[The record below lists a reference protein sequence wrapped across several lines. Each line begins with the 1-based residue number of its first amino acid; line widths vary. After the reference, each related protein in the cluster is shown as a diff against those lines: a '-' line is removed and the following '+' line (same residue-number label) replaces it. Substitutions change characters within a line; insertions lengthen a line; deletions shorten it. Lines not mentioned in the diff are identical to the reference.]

1 MMSLLLAL
9 GLGFE
14 PMDSERLPA
23 RRVSDIARKVIVS
36 MKPDLQGVRP
46 SILLTMRPEP
56 TPLGAIRY
64 ADGRCLMVIN
74 QDEAAWGQWGR
85 FLNAQNTAQW
95 DALIAASV
103 AHEMG
108 HCLKEA
114 VDWTSAEYGS
124 HVGLSGLGTQ
134 SKTDAYT
141 LKFELFADTTA
152 LIYAHEQWGAQS
164 RQFAQTL
171 LNSRARF
178 ADCDPNHN
186 TAPYLQEVMKQDLS
200 RRPNETLGMAV
211 SRVLS
216 NVLKA
221 SR

>member
-14 PMDSERLPA
+14 PMDSERLSTTH
-23 RRVSDIARKVIVS
+23 VSEIARKVIVS
-36 MKPDLQGVRP
+36 MKSDLQGVRP
-46 SILLTMRPEP
+46 TILVTTRPEP

-64 ADGRCLMVIN
+64 ADGRCVMVIN
-74 QDEAAWGQWGR
+74 QEEAAWGQWGR

-114 VDWTSAEYGS
+114 VAWTGSAYGA
-124 HVGLSGLGTQ
+124 HVGLSGLSAQ

-141 LKFELFADTTA
+141 LKFELFADTVA
-152 LIYAHEQWGAQS
+152 LIYAHEQWGKQS
-164 RQFAQTL
+164 KQLANTL
-171 LNSRARF
+171 LSSRAQF
-178 ADCDPNHN
+178 SDSDPNHN
-186 TAPYLQEVMKQDLS
+186 TAPYLREVMKQDLR
-200 RRPNETLGMAV
+200 RRPNETLGMTA

-216 NVLKA
+216 NLTNA